1 MTRLQDL
8 RVAAGLSQSQLA
20 EKSGLSVR
28 ALQAYE
34 SKGQGGRDFDSA
46 RLKTIL
52 RVCAA
57 LNCSLC
63 DIIEDDETKTLL
75 KIAQPHK

>member
-1 MTRLQDL
+1 MKKIQEL
-8 RVAAGLSQSQLA
+8 RSATGLSQSQLA
-20 EKSGLSVR
+20 EKAGMSVR

-34 SKGQGGRDFDSA
+34 GEGAGNRDFDSA

-52 RVCAA
+52 KVCAA
-57 LNCSLC
+57 LGCSLS

-75 KIAQPHK
+75 KIVNGKK